1 MRKQILT
8 ITSLLTCSLLYAKG
22 PTHVVHT
29 QTNALGVNYYVESSE
44 LQTKLYATNHEDFE
58 IVCDASMVTN
68 KQEKTRSHEIT
79 IAAHKTDVFHFRHR
93 ASIKEIT
100 LFLVCE
106 APAQSDHQTKQER
119 PVSDTKAGSTTPTIK
134 VQEENLDA
142 Y

>member
-1 MRKQILT
+1 MRKQIL
-8 ITSLLTCSLLYAKG
+8 IIISLLASSLLYAKG
-22 PTHVVHT
+22 PTHVVRT
-29 QTNALGVNYYVESSE
+29 QTNALDVNYYVESSE

-100 LFLVCE
+100 LFLVCQ
-106 APAQSDHQTKQER
+106 APAQSDYQTKQEH
-119 PVSDTKAGSTTPTIK
+119 PAGDAKADTNTPTVK